1 MQPLH
6 NFLHCSFVITLM
18 SNSSDTASVL
28 EPPVNSSPETLLPL
42 PVLQL
47 ADDRF
52 RVQVASEE
60 HTRFAEEICA
70 EMEAS
75 AKVRGTGIAK
85 RKPEYIINKM
95 HEGKAVIALTDDN
108 RFAGFCYIETWSGK
122 EFVANSGLIVVPEF
136 RKDGLAKRI
145 KQRIFELSREKFPDA
160 KIFGIT
166 TSHAVMKINTE
177 LGYVPAPFSELTQDE
192 TFWNGCSSCPNY
204 DILSRTQRKMCLCT
218 GMLFDPNDPHP
229 IVERVAE
236 HLSPEIAA
244 QLLNGESLDNN
255 ASENNGVE
263 NREAKNKDE

>member
-1 MQPLH
+1 
-6 NFLHCSFVITLM
+6 M
-18 SNSSDTASVL
+18 SNSVSVSTFEL
-28 EPPVNSSPETLLPL
+28 PILQPE
-42 PVLQL
+42 
-47 ADDRF
+47 DRF
-52 RVQVASEE
+52 TVGVASDE
-60 HTRFAEEICA
+60 HIGFAEEICA

-85 RKPEYIINKM
+85 RKPEYIVSKM
-95 HEGKAVIALTDDN
+95 HEGKAVIALTTDG

-122 EFVANSGLIVVPEF
+122 EFVANSGLIVAPEF

-145 KQRIFELSREKFPDA
+145 KQRIFELSREKYPDA

-177 LGYVPAPFSELTQDE
+177 LGYVPAPFSELTQDD

-236 HLSPEIAA
+236 HLTPELAA
-244 QLLNGESLDNN
+244 QLLNGDIPESVSSDQIPLPN
-255 ASENNGVE
+255 AST
-263 NREAKNKDE
+263 D